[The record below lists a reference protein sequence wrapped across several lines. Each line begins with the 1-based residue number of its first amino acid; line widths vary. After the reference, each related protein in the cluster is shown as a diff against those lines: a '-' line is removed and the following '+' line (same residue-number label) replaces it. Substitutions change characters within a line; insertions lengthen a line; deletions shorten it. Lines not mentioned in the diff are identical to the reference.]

1 MKLEPG
7 PLNTKHLKKKD
18 FIPRKICGSIGFND
32 FLSLVSEVAGQSSL
46 LLTLIKL
53 RLKIFYFGFGIPSP
67 SYTNMNTDNKSGKTN
82 QNIY

>member
-7 PLNTKHLKKKD
+7 PLNTKHLKKKR
-18 FIPRKICGSIGFND
+18 FHTSRNMWFND
-32 FLSLVSEVAGQSSL
+32 FLSLVFEVAGQSSL